1 MKDTFELLKKQF
13 NSSDSAAINTLEI
26 MKSQLTKQ
34 GLLIPSLND
43 GEFTMSR
50 YIYWQGETLEI
61 GALVAIHNTDIQAF
75 ELYLNLLKQFYA
87 IKDSP
92 LKLKILGINLLRL
105 LAQVKISKFHIELIS
120 ISSNDIKNPLIAF
133 PVKIEQCLMEGSYN
147 RIFKDALPC
156 YYS

>member
-50 YIYWQGETLEI
+50 YIY
-61 GALVAIHNTDIQAF
+61 
-75 ELYLNLLKQFYA
+75 
-87 IKDSP
+87 
-92 LKLKILGINLLRL
+92 
-105 LAQVKISKFHIELIS
+105 
-120 ISSNDIKNPLIAF
+120 
-133 PVKIEQCLMEGSYN
+133 
-147 RIFKDALPC
+147 
-156 YYS
+156 